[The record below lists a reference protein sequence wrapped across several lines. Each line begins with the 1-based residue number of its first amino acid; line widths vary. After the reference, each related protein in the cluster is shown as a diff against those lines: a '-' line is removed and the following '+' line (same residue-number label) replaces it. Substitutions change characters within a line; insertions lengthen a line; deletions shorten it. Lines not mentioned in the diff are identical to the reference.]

1 MSQESMSI
9 SRTQRKEKLGDR
21 VRKIADQLKQ
31 ETELQIKATSR
42 ILGAAAQI
50 AENHDQLITEV
61 ADMVKE
67 DLEQQAQLYP
77 KKTYTVDN
85 LKQKFGTLREAKAHF
100 DIKANTWVELVKKLN
115 NVAAKQQI
123 NSEQSKDSTSE
134 RLDAIES
141 ELKMIRKET
150 SQILLLLEQLFLKKE

>member
-1 MSQESMSI
+1 MSI
-9 SRTQRKEKLGDR
+9 SSNQRKEKLGDR

-61 ADMVKE
+61 ANMVEE

-77 KKTYTVDN
+77 TKTYTVDN
-85 LKQKFGTLREAKAHF
+85 LKQEFGTLREAKAHF
-100 DIKANTWVELVKKLN
+100 DIKANSWAELVKKLN
-115 NVAAKQQI
+115 SVSTQKQI
-123 NSEQSKDSTSE
+123 TSEQSKPSTSE

-141 ELKMIRKET
+141 ELKTIRKET
-150 SQILLLLEQLFLKKE
+150 SQILFLLEQVLLGKE